1 MKPISQPAAQ
11 VQPDQACYGIDA
23 LALFRTYT
31 RDSYRATFGVEAPPW
46 DPGRRTKTWF
56 DSNVDASSPGVS
68 LHYNVVARDAAAR
81 WSLTPLTLPASE
93 AATVNL
99 PGIVAYP
106 PYVIRPTNATRGGAP
121 VNPMDLSLESEA
133 RALMQELG
141 AKGLVDE
148 GVNAFAPVFYPADEP
163 RRMWALVG
171 NGGLQ
176 NNAGGLLRM
185 RSAGGIGAPGH
196 WRNARG
202 EVAWMS
208 EPPAPS
214 GLYDPRPEVEMP
226 VRGLL
231 PNEELRP
238 GVMGFGVLVYRTDRE
253 REQALQSGAFTP
265 EDRKTMEE
273 ILRTVKRLGS

>member
-1 MKPISQPAAQ
+1 MKPISQPVAQ
-11 VQPDQACYGIDA
+11 LQPEQACYGIDA
-23 LALFRTYT
+23 LALFKIYT

-56 DSNVDASSPGVS
+56 DSTVDDSSSGVS
-68 LHYNVVARDAAAR
+68 VRYNVVSRDSAGR
-81 WSLTPLTLPASE
+81 WSLSPLTLPADE
-93 AATVNL
+93 AVTVNL
-99 PGIVAYP
+99 PGTVAYP

-121 VNPMDLSLESEA
+121 VNPMDLSLESVA

-141 AKGLVDE
+141 AKALVDE
-148 GVNAFAPVFYPADEP
+148 GVNAFAPVLYPPDEP

-171 NGGLQ
+171 NGGQQ

-185 RSAGGIGAPGH
+185 KNAAGVGAPGH
-196 WRNARG
+196 WRNTRG

-208 EPPAPS
+208 DPPATS
-214 GLYDPRPEVEMP
+214 GLDDSRPEVEMP

-253 REQALQSGAFTP
+253 REQMLQSGVFTP
-265 EDRKTMEE
+265 EDRKTIEE
-273 ILRTVKRLGS
+273 ILRIVKRFGT